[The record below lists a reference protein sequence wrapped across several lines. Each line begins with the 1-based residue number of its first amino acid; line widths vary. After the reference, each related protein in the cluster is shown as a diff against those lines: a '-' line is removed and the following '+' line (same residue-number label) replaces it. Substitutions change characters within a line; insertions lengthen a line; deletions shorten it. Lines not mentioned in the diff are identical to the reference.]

1 MLWHFTVERFRL
13 TEKNLECW
21 SAVEW
26 VVLTSWWCVG
36 WTAHIVDV
44 VVFTR
49 FIEDTRT
56 PTTSPALTLHRQPT
70 STPGHVM
77 LTLLLRVTTRDL
89 FTRSRRHHTMTST
102 THARSVDC
110 ILLLGCLSDS
120 LHLSVGHNHKLC
132 QKGQTNQDAIWYSG
146 WTKEP
151 RIRWGPG
158 SPSEEVAIL
167 EGHLPINCEV

>member
-1 MLWHFTVERFRL
+1 MLWHFTVERFWL

-36 WTAHIVDV
+36 WTAHIVDA

-56 PTTSPALTLHRQPT
+56 PTTSPALTRHRRPT
-70 STPGHVM
+70 STPGHVT
-77 LTLLLRVTTRDL
+77 LTLLLHVTTRDL

-110 ILLLGCLSDS
+110 ILLLGCVCRTLCICLLVTTISCAKKAEPIEMQFGTQ
-120 LHLSVGHNHKLC
+120 VGPRNHVLGGGLDPPKRKW
-132 QKGQTNQDAIWYSG
+132 QF
-146 WTKEP
+146 
-151 RIRWGPG
+151 
-158 SPSEEVAIL
+158 
-167 EGHLPINCEV
+167 